1 MAIAMAL
8 KVSCITTAKRE
19 KYLAVEPGK
28 FIALHSDRSH
38 YNCHP
43 AEEEGRSKDRC
54 HIAILGRG
62 KRGENVEP
70 IWEQMLLLPPVP
82 CL

>member
-28 FIALHSDRSH
+28 FIALHSDRAH

-43 AEEEGRSKDRC
+43 AKEEGTSKARTD
-54 HIAILGRG
+54 AIL
-62 KRGENVEP
+62 
-70 IWEQMLLLPPVP
+70 QF
-82 CL
+82 